1 MSFSA
6 IYDILKCDAMF
17 ECSVILSAVK
27 TDAKHNTMH
36 TAVPRKIAALRR
48 AAGATGAVAISF
60 NYTRYCIKRSAVLLY
75 LVSISLNATAPV
87 YTDLAVCSQCDAVFR
102 KENL

>member
-6 IYDILKCDAMF
+6 IYDILKCNAMF
-17 ECSVILSAVK
+17 ECSVILSAEK

-36 TAVPRKIAALRR
+36 TAAHRKIAVLRR
-48 AAGATGAVAISF
+48 AAGATARQIFCRA
-60 NYTRYCIKRSAVLLY
+60 
-75 LVSISLNATAPV
+75 V